1 MTWPH
6 TQRLFD
12 DAVILA
18 REATM
23 KAMPDRL
30 YPSSGDR
37 AALAAAQITATA
49 TIFAAL
55 VEADLAAQIRSI
67 REQHDART
75 QDLQA

>member
-1 MTWPH
+1 MDAH
-6 TQRLFD
+6 TNSLFT

-37 AALAAAQITATA
+37 AVLAAAQITATA

-55 VEADLAAQIRSI
+55 VEADLAAQIRAL
-67 REQHDART
+67 RQQHEA
-75 QDLQA
+75 A